1 MTHTSMPKSSR
12 PWLALLVLLSG
23 LSACAVQQVH
33 TPGQKADTGD
43 RLAEAA
49 TSPLNDLNLVKAK
62 IPPVLLE
69 ARHAPYARP
78 ADCKALGLQ
87 LQGLNEVLGQD
98 LDSPRGAGEP
108 DWFGKAGDAFGDAAV
123 SGLRGATEGLLPFR
137 GWIRKLS
144 GAERYNR
151 EVTAAVAA
159 GLARRAYLRGLGQ
172 GMNCE
177 LPAPEPVPQSPKG

>member
-1 MTHTSMPKSSR
+1 MTQAQMPKNSR
-12 PWLALLVLLSG
+12 PWLASLVLLTG
-23 LSACAVQQVH
+23 LSACAVQTVH

-49 TSPLNDLNLVKAK
+49 TSPLNDLNLVRAK
-62 IPPVLLE
+62 IPDVLLS
-69 ARHAPYARP
+69 ARQAPYARP
-78 ADCKALGLQ
+78 LDCPSLATQ
-87 LQGLNEVLGQD
+87 LQGLNAVLGQD
-98 LDSPRGAGEP
+98 LDSPRAPGEE

-123 SGLRGATEGLLPFR
+123 SGLRSATEGLLPFR

-151 EVTAAVAA
+151 EVTAAIAA

-172 GMNCE
+172 GMRCE
-177 LPAPEPVPQSPKG
+177 LPAPVPAVPASR

>member
-1 MTHTSMPKSSR
+1 MTQPLRLKTSR
-12 PWLALLVLLSG
+12 PWLASLVLLAG

-49 TSPLNDLNLVKAK
+49 TTPLNDLNLVRAK
-62 IPPVLLE
+62 IPEPLLT
-69 ARHAPYARP
+69 ARQAPYARP
-78 ADCKALGLQ
+78 ADCGALLGQ
-87 LQGLNEVLGQD
+87 LSSLNEVLGQD
-98 LDSPRGAGEP
+98 LDSPRAPGEP

-123 SGLRGATEGLLPFR
+123 SGLRGAAEGLVPFR

-151 EVTAAVAA
+151 EVTSAIAA
-159 GLARRAYLRGLGQ
+159 GLARRAYLRGLGA
-172 GMNCE
+172 GLKCE
-177 LPAPEPVPQSPKG
+177 IPPPLPAAAKG

>member
-1 MTHTSMPKSSR
+1 MTQPLSPKTSR
-12 PWLALLVLLSG
+12 PWLASLVLLAG
-23 LSACAVQQVH
+23 LSACAVQTVH

-49 TSPLNDLNLVKAK
+49 TSPLNDLNLVRAK
-62 IPPVLLE
+62 IPEALLG
-69 ARHAPYARP
+69 ARQAPYARP
-78 ADCKALGLQ
+78 ADCAALMQQ
-87 LQGLNEVLGQD
+87 LAGLNEVLGQD
-98 LDSPRGAGEP
+98 LDSPRAAGEP

-151 EVTAAVAA
+151 EVTSAIAA

-172 GMNCE
+172 GLKCE
-177 LPAPEPVPQSPKG
+177 LPAPLPAAAASR

>member
-1 MTHTSMPKSSR
+1 MTQALMPKNSR
-12 PWLALLVLLSG
+12 PWLASLVLLVG
-23 LSACAVQQVH
+23 LSACAVQTVH

-49 TSPLNDLNLVKAK
+49 TSPLNDLNLVRAK
-62 IPPVLLE
+62 IPEVLLT
-69 ARHAPYARP
+69 ARQAPYARP
-78 ADCKALGLQ
+78 LDCPALMAQ
-87 LQGLNEVLGQD
+87 LQGLNAVLGQD
-98 LDSPRGAGEP
+98 LDSPRAPGEA

-123 SGLRGATEGLLPFR
+123 SGLRSATEGLLPFR

-151 EVTAAVAA
+151 EVTAAIAA

-172 GMNCE
+172 GLGCTP
-177 LPAPEPVPQSPKG
+177 PASEPMAAAPR

>member
-1 MTHTSMPKSSR
+1 MTPSLRPMISR
-12 PWLALLVLLSG
+12 PLLASLVLLLG
-23 LSACAVQQVH
+23 LSACAVQTVH

-49 TSPLNDLNLVKAK
+49 TSPLNDLNLVRAK
-62 IPPVLLE
+62 IPEVLLS
-69 ARHAPYARP
+69 ARQAPYARP
-78 ADCKALGLQ
+78 ADCSALTVQ
-87 LQGLNEVLGQD
+87 LQGLNAVLGQD
-98 LDSPRGAGEP
+98 LDSPRAPGEE

-123 SGLRGATEGLLPFR
+123 SGLRSATEGLLPFR

-151 EVTAAVAA
+151 EVTAAIAA

-172 GMNCE
+172 GMRC
-177 LPAPEPVPQSPKG
+177 EPVAVQAANAASR